1 MPASPAVFYIVT
13 RSGPRQWPGLIRV
26 SGQLGDFADK
36 FGADPALVQRSDWPE
51 AIILYTPVSPRLVS
65 HDNSAVPAALA
76 ATLPNV
82 GFDRQDA
89 GKILGGNDMR
99 VFAASLT

>member
-1 MPASPAVFYIVT
+1 
-13 RSGPRQWPGLIRV
+13 
-26 SGQLGDFADK
+26 
-36 FGADPALVQRSDWPE
+36 
-51 AIILYTPVSPRLVS
+51 VS

-99 VFAASLT
+99 VFAASLR